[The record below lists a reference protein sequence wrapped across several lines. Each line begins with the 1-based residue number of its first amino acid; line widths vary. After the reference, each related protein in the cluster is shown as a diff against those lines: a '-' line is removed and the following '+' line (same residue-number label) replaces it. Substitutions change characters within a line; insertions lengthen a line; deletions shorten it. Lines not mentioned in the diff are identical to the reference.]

1 MFKILR
7 LITIIK
13 TKLFAKLVGIDNF
26 GNLYFEHNTQKTS
39 VGKKK
44 RFCIYNGT
52 SESSRVPA
60 VFHSWLHYSH
70 DDIALIK
77 FLPKYPWQK
86 EHTINMTGTN
96 FATIPQNPTKQQHY
110 SSWKPFAATKPE
122 LQAH

>member
-7 LITIIK
+7 LITIVK

-70 DDIALIK
+70 DDKIFTKISVAKRTYNKYDRHKFCNHSTKSSKTTALFILETFCCGK
-77 FLPKYPWQK
+77 
-86 EHTINMTGTN
+86 T
-96 FATIPQNPTKQQHY
+96 
-110 SSWKPFAATKPE
+110 
-122 LQAH
+122 